1 MSLEQVLRLGTH
13 AEAEFLRKLPSTYD
27 CLMMNCNLVVAT
39 PAASAALV
47 FGLEKRYFLDP
58 FTHAFALPHR
68 FLTSKSKDKE
78 AAVRPKS
85 SFRKLAERYFGS
97 ADFVGRSSLKPS
109 DIDPVALAANVL
121 DYQETWYLGATEGDA
136 AIRTSTIMKPTLRIA
151 PYFILGSNREFL
163 DANIGC
169 VNAALA
175 LDQGVAAIIPLSLR
189 SLLEG
194 AQDVVDSYVATGV
207 TKVFLWIEN
216 FDEDLASCELL
227 TRYVDLVSYL
237 NNKSISVYN
246 LFGGFFSCIAHDKG
260 LSGFV
265 HGLVYGENKSFVP
278 VVGGGQPPP
287 RYYMKPRHITMGVS
301 EVERLLSNTSAA
313 DYLMKVCDC
322 TICRGILN
330 ANGMPNAL
338 SKFSELNAENKFT
351 PRAYALCRFHFLLA
365 RRDEV
370 DQFPALD
377 RTAKL
382 KLLNDNIQF
391 LDDLDAE
398 DLAGHLRTWQKFI

>member
-13 AEAEFLRKLPSTYD
+13 AEAEFLRKLPSTFD
-27 CLMMNCNLVVAT
+27 CLMMNCNLVAAT

-47 FGLEKRYFLDP
+47 FGLEKPYFLDP

-68 FLTSKSKDKE
+68 FLTSKSKDRD

-85 SFRKLAERYFGS
+85 SFRKLAERYFGN
-97 ADFVGRSSLKPS
+97 ADFVGRSSLKPT
-109 DIDPVALAANVL
+109 DIDPAALAKSVL
-121 DYQETWYLGATEGDA
+121 DYQETWYFGATEGDE
-136 AIRTSTIMKPTLRIA
+136 AIRSSAAMKPTLRIA
-151 PYFILGSNREFL
+151 PYFILGPNQEFL
-163 DANIGC
+163 AANIEC
-169 VNAALA
+169 VAAALA
-175 LDQGVAAIIPLSLR
+175 LDRSAAAIIPLSLR
-189 SLLEG
+189 SLLEDG
-194 AQDVVDSYVATGV
+194 RDVVDSYVATGV
-207 TKVFLWIEN
+207 TKMFLWIEN
-216 FDEDLASCELL
+216 FDEDLASLELL

-237 NNKSISVYN
+237 NGKSISVYN

-301 EVERLLSNTSAA
+301 EVERLLSDTAA
-313 DYLMKVCDC
+313 QDYLSKVCDC
-322 TICRGILN
+322 TICRGVLN
-330 ANGMPNAL
+330 ANGMPDAL

-365 RRDEV
+365 RRNEV
-370 DQFPALD
+370 EQFPRLD
-377 RTAKL
+377 KAQKL
-382 KLLNDNIQF
+382 SFLNENIQF